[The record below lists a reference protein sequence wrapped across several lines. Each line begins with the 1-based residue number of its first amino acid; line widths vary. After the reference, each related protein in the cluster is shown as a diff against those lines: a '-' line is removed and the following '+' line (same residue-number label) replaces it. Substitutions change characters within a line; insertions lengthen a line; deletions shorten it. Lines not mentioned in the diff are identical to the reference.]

1 VRAQLDGDV
10 RELAERVEEAVARA
24 GGPQLLLADFRVGV
38 ESGAAE
44 RPPSES
50 AVALPPEAEVGAG
63 DEWVGTFNDLERK
76 ILERA
81 MTRAGGNKSEAARTL
96 GLKRTTFLDKLRRY
110 GVSTD

>member
-1 VRAQLDGDV
+1 M
-10 RELAERVEEAVARA
+10 
-24 GGPQLLLADFRVGV
+24 
-38 ESGAAE
+38 
-44 RPPSES
+44 
-50 AVALPPEAEVGAG
+50 GAG